1 MDIVL
6 IFNGLGNQMSQYA
19 FYLAKRKVNASTKCI
34 YYPDSLTCQH
44 NGFELNNIFGIEM
57 DGCENVFYGRL
68 LDAYLWSQVCDS
80 RKRHWL
86 RVIFESMSVNR
97 ICERKFDFDQDC
109 LDNGGYGIHFYYGGW
124 HNPKYFSSIESEIR
138 NTFHFDITSL
148 DSRNKLLLEDI
159 NNCNSIS
166 IHVRRGDFL
175 MQSNLFGNISNKEYY
190 IRAIAYIKKYVESP
204 VFYVFSDDIVWCR
217 ENFFEPEINFIDWN
231 TGTDSWKDMLLISS
245 CKHNINANSTF
256 SWWGAWLNQNPQKI
270 VIVPDKFMNS
280 FDSEKIY
287 PNEWIKIS
295 TK

>member
-1 MDIVL
+1 MDVVL

-19 FYLAKRKVNASTKCI
+19 LYLAKRNRCLSCRCLYFPEQYTN
-34 YYPDSLTCQH
+34 QH
-44 NGFELNNIFGIEM
+44 NGYELEHIFGIKIQHSPKSLL
-57 DGCENVFYGRL
+57 GYIYIILQYSLVCNSLRRRIVRRL
-68 LDAYLWSQVCDS
+68 LHFFNVKYIVESTYAFNSSYLNCQKS
-80 RKRHWL
+80 
-86 RVIFESMSVNR
+86 IITYF
-97 ICERKFDFDQDC
+97 
-109 LDNGGYGIHFYYGGW
+109 YGGW
-124 HNPKYFSSIESEIR
+124 HNPKYFSSVESEIR

-256 SWWGAWLNQNPQKI
+256 SWWGAWLNQNPKKI